1 MSPSEPV
8 ERPVR
13 VSDRRR
19 QDFLSRSQRF
29 LLPASWSE
37 LLVFL
42 LASGIIVAFTSYHI
56 ARTYQNERTSW
67 GLRQASIVEDRA
79 SAVSNYLHER
89 QADAEVLAA
98 LPSVREL
105 LSQPPGARDGSPR
118 RPALKRELTALLDR
132 FTRVF
137 GYSAI
142 SVLGRD
148 GQAFLRATGSTEISA
163 RSPELVQATLRDG
176 KTRVDLSGESP
187 QSSQLRLAV
196 PVIAREEPPAVVSP
210 LGNVLGIVEVQ
221 ISPMHRLYP
230 LLATSPLPATSEE
243 TVLVRRAGQGVEFIS
258 PLRSRDSRSSF
269 LRQPSENGELAAV
282 AALEGTQEM
291 GDFLDYRGVRVI
303 AATRRIPET
312 GWGLVRKIDRA
323 EALKSFY
330 STARTEGLVA
340 LLLILV
346 IGGLLRG
353 YRRRQLAHVLEAQV
367 EQRQRILKVQEY
379 AQEIVDSV
387 PAGLL
392 VLSSDLRVLST
403 NRFFLKMFRLH
414 SEEVLGRRLDEVI
427 QAESPPYRVSNVSE
441 SELAPQSVL
450 LDITLPGRQEKRPAR
465 ITITSVAHGEA
476 DGRLLVVVED
486 QSEGERLR
494 ATAEASER
502 RLRDL
507 IQSVDAIVWE
517 SDAALDQFTFV
528 SRRAEQMLGFP
539 VEDWLTAPHFWE
551 RQLHPADRERTV
563 ADYRAGIAAGRD
575 FELQYR
581 MIAADGR
588 TVWFRDRIR
597 AVDGAGGKGVPP
609 RGVMVDITEEK
620 RAEAEL
626 RRVNRALKT
635 LSQCNQAMARAAAEA
650 ELLDEICR
658 IIVEVGEYR
667 FAWMGF
673 AQEDAE
679 KTIRPVARAGHEEGY
694 LSQVK
699 ITWSDSESGRG
710 PAGAAVRTGRVH
722 IVRDVQT
729 DPSFLFWRA
738 EAARRGY
745 ASLIGLPLNPDGKP
759 SGVLAIYSAESD
771 TFDAEEERLLTELAA
786 NVSYGLMSLRARLD
800 RERVEEE
807 RARLSLAVEQA
818 AEAIMVTD
826 PRGNIAYV
834 NPAFE
839 TVTGY
844 RRDEVLGQNPRI
856 LKSGKQDAEFYRAL
870 WETLTRGEAW
880 TGRFFN
886 RRKDGTLYEA
896 EAVISPVRDSAG
908 RVVNFVAVQRDVT
921 RERQLEEQVRQSQR
935 IEAVGRLAGGVAHD
949 FNNLLTIIG
958 GYSDLLLEHLGPQHP
973 QLSHVSEIR
982 KAADRAASLTR
993 QLLAFSRRQVLA
1005 PQVIDLNSI
1014 FANLHSML
1022 RRLIGEDI
1030 ELVNIP
1036 GAHLGLVKVDPGQ
1049 IEQVILNLI
1058 VNARDAMPQGGKIT
1072 IETDNVVLGADYA
1085 GAHFPLKPGPYVLLA
1100 VSDTGSGMAPEIQ
1113 AHIFEP
1119 FFTTKEQ
1126 GKGTGLGL
1134 AMVYGIVKQSGGYI
1148 WVYSEVGRGTTFK
1161 IHLPRVEEKLE
1172 PVEAPRRVVGRRGTE
1187 TILLVEDEAAVRSL
1201 VCGVLEG
1208 GGYKVL
1214 VARNG
1219 EDALVVSEQHKGPI
1233 HLLLTDVVMPEM
1245 GGPELAEHLRPY
1257 HREMRVLYMSGYTDD
1272 AIVHHGVLGSSA
1284 AFLQKPFTP
1293 ERPGSQG
1300 ARCPGCRLRGE
1311 RVAIGFVPSL
1321 SLASPGGHQL
1331 AEKTHS
1337 VFGNPVVASPL
1348 CKTQTAP
1355 STWPLRP

>member
-1 MSPSEPV
+1 MNPSDPLESQA
-8 ERPVR
+8 R
-13 VSDRRR
+13 VDDRRR
-19 QDFLSRSQRF
+19 QDVFSRLRRF
-29 LLPASWSE
+29 LVPASWSE

-42 LASGIIVAFTSYHI
+42 LASALVAGYASYHI
-56 ARTYQNERTSW
+56 ARAYQNEKTSW
-67 GLRQASIVEDRA
+67 ELRQASIAEDRA
-79 SAVSNYLHER
+79 SAVSNYLNER

-105 LSQPPGARDGSPR
+105 LSQPPDANTRTPR
-118 RPALKRELTALLDR
+118 RVALQRELTALLDR
-132 FTRVF
+132 FTKVY

-142 SVLGRD
+142 SVLGPE
-148 GQAFLRATGSTEISA
+148 GQVYLRATGSTEISA
-163 RSPELVQATLRDG
+163 RSLGLGQAARRDRKVG
-176 KTRVDLSGESP
+176 VGLSGDSP
-187 QSSQLRLAV
+187 QSSLLSFVV
-196 PVIAREEPPAVVSP
+196 PVITRKESHPAGSPEE
-210 LGNVLGIVEVQ
+210 NVLGIVEVQ
-221 ISPMHRLYP
+221 ISPVQRLFRLLVAPP
-230 LLATSPLPATSEE
+230 LRATTEE
-243 TVLVRRAGQGVEFIS
+243 TVLVRRAGQEVEFIS
-258 PLRSRDSRSSF
+258 PLRFRDARASF
-269 LRQPSENGELAAV
+269 LRRPAQDRESAAV
-282 AALEGTQEM
+282 VALEGMQGM
-291 GDFLDYRGVRVI
+291 GDYRDYRGVRVL

-323 EALKSFY
+323 EALGSFY
-330 STARTEGLVA
+330 RTARTEGLVA
-340 LLLILV
+340 LLVILV
-346 IGGLLRG
+346 VGGLLRG
-353 YRRRQLAHVLEAQV
+353 YRRSQLAHALEERV
-367 EQRQRILKVQEY
+367 EQQQHILKVQQY

-403 NRFFLKMFRLH
+403 NRPFLKLFHLR
-414 SEEVLGRRLDEVI
+414 SEDVLGRRLDEVI
-427 QAESPPYRVSNVSE
+427 QAESPPYRVSSVSE

-494 ATAEASER
+494 AAAEASER
-502 RLRDL
+502 RLREL

-517 SDAALDQFTFV
+517 TDAALDQFTFV

-539 VEDWLTAPHFWE
+539 VEDWLTVPHFWE
-551 RQLHPADRERTV
+551 RQLHPADREKTV
-563 ADYRAGIAAGRD
+563 TGYRAGIAAGRD

-588 TVWFRDRIR
+588 TVWFRDMIR
-597 AVDGAGGKGVPP
+597 VVDGAGGKGVSP

-635 LSQCNQAMARAAAEA
+635 LSQCNQAMARADAEA

-667 FAWMGF
+667 FAWIGF
-673 AQEDAE
+673 AQDDAE
-679 KTIRPVARAGHEEGY
+679 KTIRPVARAGYEEGY
-694 LSQVK
+694 LSEVK

-710 PAGAAVRTGRVH
+710 PAGSAVRTGRVH
-722 IVRDVQT
+722 VVRDVQT
-729 DPSFLFWRA
+729 DASFLFWRA
-738 EAARRGY
+738 EATRRGY
-745 ASLIGLPLNPDGKP
+745 ASLIGLPLNPGGKS

-771 TFDAEEERLLTELAA
+771 AFDAEEERLLTELAA
-786 NVSYGLMSLRARLD
+786 NISYGLLSLRTRLD

-818 AEAIMVTD
+818 AEAIVVTD
-826 PRGNIAYV
+826 PEGSIAYV

-844 RRDEVLGQNPRI
+844 RRDEALGENPRI

-880 TGRFFN
+880 MGRFIN

-908 RVVNFVAVQRDVT
+908 RIVNFVAVQRDVT
-921 RERQLEEQVRQSQR
+921 RERQLEDQVRQSQR

-949 FNNLLTIIG
+949 FNNLLTIIS
-958 GYSDLLLEHLGPQHP
+958 GYSDLLLERLGPEHP
-973 QLSHVSEIR
+973 QRSHVNEIR

-993 QLLAFSRRQVLA
+993 QLLAFSRRQVLT
-1005 PQVIDLNSI
+1005 PQVIDLNSVV
-1014 FANLHSML
+1014 ANMHNML

-1030 ELVNIP
+1030 ELVNVP
-1036 GAHLGLVKVDPGQ
+1036 GEDLGSVRVDPGQ

-1072 IETDNVVLGADYA
+1072 IETGNVVLDEGYA
-1085 GAHFPLKPGPYVLLA
+1085 GGHFPVKPGPYVVLA
-1100 VSDTGSGMAPEIQ
+1100 VSDTGCGMAPEIQ

-1134 AMVYGIVKQSGGYI
+1134 AMVYGIVKQSGGYV
-1148 WVYSEVGRGTTFK
+1148 WVYSEVGQGTTFK
-1161 IHLPRVEEKLE
+1161 IHLPRVELKLE
-1172 PVEAPRRVVGRRGTE
+1172 PVETPRRAVGRSGTE

-1201 VCGVLEG
+1201 VCGVLEQ

-1214 VARNG
+1214 LARNG

-1245 GGPELAEHLRPY
+1245 GGPRLAEHLRPF
-1257 HREMRVLYMSGYTDD
+1257 HRKMKVLYMSGYTDD
-1272 AIVHHGVLGSSA
+1272 AIVHHGVLGSSS

-1293 ERPGSQG
+1293 E
-1300 ARCPGCRLRGE
+1300 
-1311 RVAIGFVPSL
+1311 V
-1321 SLASPGGHQL
+1321 LAQKVRETLDS
-1331 AEKTHS
+1331 A
-1337 VFGNPVVASPL
+1337 
-1348 CKTQTAP
+1348 
-1355 STWPLRP
+1355 